1 MHSCGLIVC
10 WEEKTNKDQSTDEC
24 IAEVKLQLVR
34 APNEWFRWQVESG
47 SYMYMDESVLK
58 TV

>member
-1 MHSCGLIVC
+1 MNIKHSFFLFSLFSYMHSCGLIVC

-34 APNEWFRWQVESG
+34 APNEWFR
-47 SYMYMDESVLK
+47 
-58 TV
+58 